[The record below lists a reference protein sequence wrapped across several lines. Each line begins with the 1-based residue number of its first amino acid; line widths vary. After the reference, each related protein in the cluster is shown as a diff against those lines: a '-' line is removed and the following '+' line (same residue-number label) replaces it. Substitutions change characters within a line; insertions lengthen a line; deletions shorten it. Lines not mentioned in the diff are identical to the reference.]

1 MSETNEPSPTLT
13 ATPSTQAR
21 MLEAGI
27 DLWANEDP
35 STVFGGF
42 SVARV
47 AKAAGVTRATFYSY
61 WPTTQDYLLA
71 LVAHLDNRPEG
82 GWSSEVASRVDLL
95 RMAGTR
101 ALDSFLETSVLR
113 LAQNL
118 EDPAVRVR
126 LGFASKADDPDIADG
141 LRSLYRNM
149 EERTFGPNRALRDSW
164 GREPRLPFTEGRIQA
179 LFSALLDGITI
190 RRMIDPDMM
199 PIESFGIAGA
209 IIMSITTRA
218 IDDPR
223 DTFDL
228 LSAMNQWP
236 SIGVRLAAERRSLE
250 AMESPALDI
259 EIVRVATVAA
269 RRMLSHVNWHE
280 ITIDEIAVAIGIGS
294 ERLLRTFGS
303 KTGLALAIIALNS
316 DERWQE
322 TPRTGDPLADLST
335 LLDIILEE
343 LRRTPSLGQSTIHF
357 LSGGTRLPDDVIL
370 TSAPVPDIA
379 RLLADARAAGQIIP
393 EIDPAAFSISLTRI
407 MLAEGVPVTISG
419 TAQVNSLRYILEG
432 IRIRE

>member
-1 MSETNEPSPTLT
+1 
-13 ATPSTQAR
+13 
-21 MLEAGI
+21 
-27 DLWANEDP
+27 
-35 STVFGGF
+35 
-42 SVARV
+42 
-47 AKAAGVTRATFYSY
+47 
-61 WPTTQDYLLA
+61 
-71 LVAHLDNRPEG
+71 
-82 GWSSEVASRVDLL
+82 
-95 RMAGTR
+95 
-101 ALDSFLETSVLR
+101 
-113 LAQNL
+113 
-118 EDPAVRVR
+118 
-126 LGFASKADDPDIADG
+126 
-141 LRSLYRNM
+141 M

-164 GREPRLPFTEGRIQA
+164 GREPRPPFTEGRIQA

-316 DERWQE
+316 DERWQD
-322 TPRTGDPLADLST
+322 TTRTGDPLADLAA

-343 LRRTPSLGQSTIHF
+343 LRRTPSLGQSTIQL

-379 RLLADARAAGQIIP
+379 RLLADAKAAGQIIP
-393 EIDPAAFSISLTRI
+393 EIDPAAFSI
-407 MLAEGVPVTISG
+407 
-419 TAQVNSLRYILEG
+419 
-432 IRIRE
+432 